1 MKEFCW
7 QKKTVVETM
16 EEVVRLRYEV
26 LDLRNALNQRPRQS
40 EEGNDGRDEGEQ
52 PDQPQVLPGGVSSEV
67 LRSMAKDHQ
76 CVEDNYWHSSLMITI
91 GSAEYRQAGSFKI
104 FCWSSLTFVLQDAV
118 FIIHQNYYFCL
129 PKKLIPNN
137 SFEFYLKQN
146 HVQTFLHIV
155 MSQTIDITLFRKNI
169 KSKHC

>member
-1 MKEFCW
+1 MRPDLAKIRAEMDERVLLAE
-7 QKKTVVETM
+7 KTVVETM

-91 GSAEYRQAGSFKI
+91 GSAEYRDYRSWMHKLRSCGLHFMVAGVRSHYVTG
-104 FCWSSLTFVLQDAV
+104 CGNLCLTFASE
-118 FIIHQNYYFCL
+118 FEMR
-129 PKKLIPNN
+129 KTLI
-137 SFEFYLKQN
+137 KG
-146 HVQTFLHIV
+146 
-155 MSQTIDITLFRKNI
+155 RKYCKENQI
-169 KSKHC
+169 